1 MEKENSQLE
10 TRKYEIEKLTGKSKH
25 IVKVENHPHT
35 KIADKLKDT
44 VVNHLYL
51 QKQLNNT
58 QNN

>member
-25 IVKVENHPHT
+25 IIKVENHPHI

-44 VVNHLYL
+44 SSKSFVSTKAV
-51 QKQLNNT
+51 KQYT
-58 QNN
+58 K